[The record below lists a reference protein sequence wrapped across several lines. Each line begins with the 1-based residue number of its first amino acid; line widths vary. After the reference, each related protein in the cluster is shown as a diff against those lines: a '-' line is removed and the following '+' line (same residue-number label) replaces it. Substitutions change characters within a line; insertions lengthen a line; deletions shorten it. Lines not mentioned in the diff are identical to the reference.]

1 MIEDNMDD
9 IITNLENKLKNIE
22 QMIKKNLKI
31 LKMK

>member
-31 LKMK
+31 LMK

>member
-31 LKMK
+31 LMR

>member
-1 MIEDNMDD
+1 MIEDNMD
-9 IITNLENKLKNIE
+9 IITNLENKLKNTE

>member
-1 MIEDNMDD
+1 MIEDNMED

-31 LKMK
+31 LMK

>member
-9 IITNLENKLKNIE
+9 IITNLENKLK